1 MEITEENIWEEASKG
16 NPEVLKH
23 PQVDKLTRKLPLK
36 LKFKKGSL
44 YLDESTFNTEFTP
57 LHLLTNNYNIPKKW
71 IKEKYPWY
79 KLKKGYIR
87 IDIDIITDILRT
99 QNAAKFIESL

>member
-23 PQVDKLTRKLPLK
+23 TLVDRLTKKLPLN

-44 YLDESTFNTEFTP
+44 YLEGSSFNTEVTP

-79 KLKKGYIR
+79 KLKRGYIR
-87 IDIDIITDILRT
+87 IDRYIITDILRT
-99 QNAAKFIESL
+99 QNAAKFIETI